1 MRPAIDLAFHGDPAL
16 LPAMAREVEERGSV
30 RGLFVTEATHDP
42 FISLALAAV
51 NTEKLQLGTS
61 IALAFARSPM
71 AMAYS
76 AYDIQRLSG
85 GRLLLGLGS
94 QIKPHIERR
103 YDMPWSRPSARMR
116 EYVEALRAIWHTWQ
130 TGEPLRFEGEFYS
143 HTLMP
148 PLFNPGPLG
157 FDAPPVWLAGVG
169 PRMVETAGAVADG
182 FMSHPLVSRDYFADV
197 LVPQLAAGAASADR
211 EERVAVCAMAM
222 VVTGRT
228 EESFA
233 EAKSITRR
241 QIGFYAS
248 TPAYRPVL
256 DHHGWGELHEAAH
269 ACSVRGQWDRLEGL
283 VDDEVLHTFAV
294 VGEVAEIGP
303 ALRERFGGL
312 ADRIMLSIPYEADDQ
327 LALDV
332 ASS

>member
-1 MRPAIDLAFHGDPAL
+1 MQPAMDLAFHGDPAL
-16 LPAMAREVEERGSV
+16 LPAMARRVEERGTV
-30 RGLFVTEATHDP
+30 GGLFVSEAVHDP
-42 FISLALAAV
+42 FVALTLAAV
-51 NTEKLQLGTS
+51 NTTRLQIGTS

-71 AMAYS
+71 SMAYS
-76 AYDIQRLSG
+76 AYDLQRLSG

-116 EYVEALRAIWHTWQ
+116 EYVEALRAIWHAWQ
-130 TGEPLRFEGEFYS
+130 TGERLSFRGEFYS

-148 PLFNPGPLG
+148 PLFDPGPLG

-182 FMSHPLVSRDYFADV
+182 FLAHPLVSRDYFADA
-197 LVPQLAAGAASADR
+197 LVPQLAAGGESAGRDQGI
-211 EERVAVCAMAM
+211 EVCALAM

-228 EESFA
+228 EESLR
-233 EAKSITRR
+233 EAVAATRR

-248 TPAYRPVL
+248 TPAYRTVL
-256 DHHGWGELHEAAH
+256 DHHGWGELHELAH
-269 ACSVRGQWDRLEGL
+269 QCTVRSQWDRLESL

-294 VGEVAEIGP
+294 VGEIDRVGP
-303 ALRERFGGL
+303 AVRQRFAGL
-312 ADRIMLSIPYEADDQ
+312 ADRVMLSIPYPADDT

-332 ASS
+332 ASA